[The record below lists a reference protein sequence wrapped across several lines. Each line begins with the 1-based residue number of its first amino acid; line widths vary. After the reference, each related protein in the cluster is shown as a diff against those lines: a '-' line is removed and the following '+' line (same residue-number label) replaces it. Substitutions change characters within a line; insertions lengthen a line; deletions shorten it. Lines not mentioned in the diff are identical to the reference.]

1 MIARLIIK
9 GLEEKTVTTIDAEG
23 NASFSGQIIA
33 DSLQINTD
41 ASIAG
46 TLTADRVDAKNI
58 NKISDDVRAIHES
71 PLQNI
76 TVTGQSNLKS

>member
-46 TLTADRVDAKNI
+46 TLTADRVDAKN
-58 NKISDDVRAIHES
+58 DVRAIHES